1 MNLAQFTN
9 QIATTGGAT
18 YNIVTGDSPTSG
30 YASSMQGHE
39 KVINL
44 PDTWA
49 SMTADERGMYIK
61 QHILDFIVTNG
72 TQLETAWDYIGAW
85 THEGSIYLD
94 VTRVF
99 DDLYDA
105 VLFGILNNQKAIYDF
120 NRKESIEIPEGQT
133 HGTMTQAMDYAKMTA
148 TAITNHI
155 IHKVI

>member
-1 MNLAQFTN
+1 MNLSQFTN

-18 YNIVTGDSPTSG
+18 YNIVTGDSPNSG

-44 PDTWA
+44 PDTWG

-94 VTRVF
+94 VTRAF
-99 DDLYDA
+99 DNLYDA
-105 VLFGILNNQKAIYDF
+105 ILFGILNNQKAIYDF

-148 TAITNHI
+148 TALTHKILTNA
-155 IHKVI
+155 

>member
-1 MNLAQFTN
+1 MNLAQFTT

-18 YNIVTGDSPTSG
+18 YNIVTGDSPNSG
-30 YASSMQGHE
+30 YAASMEGHE

-44 PDTWA
+44 PDTWE
-49 SMTADERGMYIK
+49 SMSSSERGTYIK
-61 QHILDFIVTNG
+61 PHVLDFIVTSG

-85 THEGSIYLD
+85 THDGKVYLD

-99 DDLYDA
+99 DNLYDA

-120 NRKESIEIPEGQT
+120 NKDESIELPEGQT

-148 TAITNHI
+148 TAIS
-155 IHKVI
+155 HKILTGHA

>member
-44 PDTWA
+44 PDTWG

-120 NRKESIEIPEGQT
+120 NRDESIEIPQGQT

>member
-1 MNLAQFTN
+1 MNLAQFTT

-18 YNIVTGDSPTSG
+18 YNITTGDSPNSG
-30 YASSMQGHE
+30 YAASMQGHE

-44 PDTWA
+44 PSNWGSMA
-49 SMTADERGMYIK
+49 SDERGMYIK

-99 DDLYDA
+99 DELYDA
-105 VLFGILNNQKAIYDF
+105 VLFGMLNGQKAIYDF
-120 NRKESIEIPEGQT
+120 NRDESIEIPEMQS

-148 TAITNHI
+148 AAIAHKILTNA
-155 IHKVI
+155 

>member
-9 QIATTGGAT
+9 EVATTGGAT
-18 YNIVTGDSPTSG
+18 YNIVTGDSPNSG

-44 PDTWA
+44 PDTWG

-133 HGTMTQAMDYAKMTA
+133 HGTMTQTLDYAKMTA